1 MDKELFEVILRKS
14 AADSNIKRII
24 DMKMESAVPKGENYT
39 SNIFRVT
46 LKVVL
51 GNGRI
56 ATKSFILKSVMLA
69 TFSKD
74 SKENFQTNSLAK
86 AEASIYINVLREME
100 YLMEEFGD
108 TEGPF
113 WCDLIHF
120 SQADSTII
128 LEDLKA
134 SGFSS
139 VKRTEAQ
146 GLEHARLALR
156 SIGRYHAMAKVLED
170 RGLISKD
177 HTPYT
182 LLYNQ
187 KIIKSIVFGGIKALV
202 KGMRATW
209 GEEWSETADKLNQI
223 SSEELLKKIQSIGI
237 FDDNT
242 FKCLNHGDF
251 GNNNMM
257 FKHDWEG
264 RPIQLR
270 LIDFQGPHYNTPCV
284 DVIYFIYTSIKPH
297 LRRQNYKSLVE
308 LYYESLITSLDR
320 FGYKGSKP
328 SLKEIEDTLKR
339 LSYSAL
345 ALFIGSFAGGV
356 YKGTDALD
364 VDKIFKT
371 EGEEGFNLRIYSQ
384 DGIIEK
390 IGEDI
395 KTFLNFW
402 SD

>member
-1 MDKELFEVILRKS
+1 M
-14 AADSNIKRII
+14 
-24 DMKMESAVPKGENYT
+24 
-39 SNIFRVT
+39 
-46 LKVVL
+46 
-51 GNGRI
+51 
-56 ATKSFILKSVMLA
+56 
-69 TFSKD
+69 
-74 SKENFQTNSLAK
+74 QH
-86 AEASIYINVLREME
+86 
-100 YLMEEFGD
+100 LMEEFGD
-108 TEGPF
+108 TEGPL
-113 WCDLIHF
+113 WCELIHF

-134 SGFSS
+134 SGFST
-139 VKRTEAQ
+139 VQRTEAQ
-146 GLEHARLALR
+146 DLEHARLALR
-156 SIGRYHAMAKVLED
+156 SIARFHAMAKVLED
-170 RGLISKD
+170 RGIISKED
-177 HTPYT
+177 YRPYA
-182 LLYNQ
+182 LLHDQ
-187 KIIKSIVFGGIKALV
+187 MLIRSIIFGGIKALV

-223 SSEELLKKIQSIGI
+223 SFEELMEKIRSIGI

-251 GNNNMM
+251 WNNNMM

-264 RPIQLR
+264 RPIQFR

-308 LYYESLITSLDR
+308 HYYESLITLLDR

-328 SLKEIEDTLKR
+328 SLEEIEGAMKQ
-339 LSYSAL
+339 LSYFAL
-345 ALFIGSFAGGV
+345 GLFMGGFPV
-356 YKGTDALD
+356 GAYKGTDAMD
-364 VDKIFKT
+364 VNKLFKT
-371 EGEEGFNLRIYSQ
+371 GGEEGFNLRIYSE

-402 SD
+402 SE